1 MKQRFANKNDL
12 LIELVRTN
20 FKLRYNNSF
29 LGFLWVLL
37 KPFCMFLVLFFIF
50 SYFRGGWIENY
61 QVYLLLGII
70 LYTFF
75 NEGVVFGMNSI
86 LGTAH
91 IILKVNFPREIA
103 LTSSVVMAV
112 VNLTINLLILGVF
125 ILFNPLHVTLLS
137 IIYFVGVLLVLFL
150 LVYGISFFSS
160 IVLVK
165 LRDLE
170 HITTLIMQ
178 LLFYATP
185 IFYPVTIL
193 PESVRKVVLL
203 NPLTVI
209 VQAARS
215 ALIYGKIEKLPEM
228 GIVLGVSVVL
238 LILGHRYFKRNV
250 KRIAELF

>member
-1 MKQRFANKNDL
+1 MQAFKNKNDL

-37 KPFCMFLVLFFIF
+37 KPFCMFLVLYFIF

-75 NEGVVFGMNSI
+75 NEGVVFGMTSI

-112 VNLTINLLILGVF
+112 VNLLINLFILGVF
-125 ILFNPLHVTLLS
+125 ILFNPLHLNFLS
-137 IIYFVGVLLVLFL
+137 IGYFILVLGILFL
-150 LVYGISFFSS
+150 LIYGISFFSS
-160 IVLVK
+160 IILVK

-170 HITTLIMQ
+170 HITTLVMQ
-178 LLFYATP
+178 LLFYGTP
-185 IFYPVTIL
+185 IFYPVSIL
-193 PESVRKVVLL
+193 PEKVQKIVML
-203 NPLTVI
+203 NPLTII

-215 ALIYGKIEKLPEM
+215 ALIYGEVKYVGEIL
-228 GIVLGVSVVL
+228 IVLSISIVL
-238 LILGHRYFKRNV
+238 VIAGSLYFQKNV
-250 KRIAELF
+250 KRVAELF